1 MKRNKPIIGLT
12 GGIGAG
18 KSTVAEIL
26 ASLGASVIDSDK
38 LGHEQLAD
46 PEVVATLRA
55 WWGDSILTPEG
66 GVDRRKIGAIAF
78 ADPAELTRLE
88 QLLYPRIESRRESL
102 MATYDADSQ
111 VRAIVLDTPK
121 LYEVGLDALCDA
133 VIFIEADR
141 AVRVQRVAQTRQWN
155 EKELTKRENLQKPLD
170 MKRAKA
176 DHVVVNQFGLEALRH
191 QIEHVF
197 SSVLGS
203 FT

>member
-1 MKRNKPIIGLT
+1 M
-12 GGIGAG
+12 
-18 KSTVAEIL
+18 
-26 ASLGASVIDSDK
+26 GASVIDSDR

-55 WWGDSILTPEG
+55 LWGDSILTPEG
-66 GVDRRKIGAIAF
+66 TVDRKKLGAIAF
-78 ADPAELTRLE
+78 ADPNELARLE
-88 QLLYPRIESRRESL
+88 RLLYPRIQSHRESL
-102 MATYDADSQ
+102 VAAYDADPQ

-121 LYEVGLDALCDA
+121 LYEAGLDAFCDV

-141 AVRVQRVAQTRQWN
+141 SVRAQRVADTRQWN

-191 QIEHVF
+191 QIERVF